1 MLHSI
6 GSTLQEYLLDFEE
19 LSVVKVIVGIVDLMN
34 HFGDAILALV
44 ELIRVLFASLF
55 VVCEEGLNEFNQ
67 LVHCFGG
74 GKNNFVLD
82 HHLNDLDSHS
92 SLVLEFHVL
101 HQRRVVVHGQNLD
114 GVGLKRSRQEFHQQ
128 FHAVLV

>member
-6 GSTLQEYLLDFEE
+6 GSTLQEYLLNFEE

-44 ELIRVLFASLF
+44 ELIRVLFGSLF

-67 LVHCFGG
+67 LVHSFGG
-74 GKNNFVLD
+74 GKNNFVLY

-101 HQRRVVVHGQNLD
+101 HQRRVVVHG
-114 GVGLKRSRQEFHQQ
+114 
-128 FHAVLV
+128 